1 MAADLDNPATL
12 TRYWQPTG
20 RTRIRS
26 GWFGMLVIE
35 VLQERVAMV
44 GKRCERQTRWRRAR
58 CGQVVTFGYLGA
70 TLRPHAAE
78 PFDPQ
83 RYAVVRR
90 G

>member
-1 MAADLDNPATL
+1 MAERWKPATL

-26 GWFGMLVIE
+26 GWFGVLVIE

-44 GKRCERQTRWRRAR
+44 GRRCERLARWRRAPR
-58 CGQVVTFGYLGA
+58 GQAVTFCQGGA
-70 TLRPHAAE
+70 LVRAHAVEPTDPH
-78 PFDPQ
+78 
-83 RYAVVRR
+83 RYDSFRR